1 MSTPKIHSAATD
13 RKEKS
18 AILAALLAVII
29 LTALFVTLLQVS
41 APDSPY
47 HSITVACVGDSIT
60 QGTEYPKDLQQLLG
74 YNYTVGNFGLGG
86 STVLFSSTKPYMYRP
101 AFQNALDFHADIII
115 IMLGTNDANPQFF
128 WDIDNFVSNY
138 KTLILALQT
147 QSSQIWIVMP
157 PPIFDD
163 SMGPKAENLVNGV
176 LPRIQQVADELNLPT
191 VNVYPL
197 LLDHPDYFWDG
208 VHPDWQGAKVVANE
222 VYRVVFGGTTHL

>member
-1 MSTPKIHSAATD
+1 
-13 RKEKS
+13 
-18 AILAALLAVII
+18 
-29 LTALFVTLLQVS
+29 
-41 APDSPY
+41 
-47 HSITVACVGDSIT
+47 
-60 QGTEYPKDLQQLLG
+60 
-74 YNYTVGNFGLGG
+74 
-86 STVLFSSTKPYMYRP
+86 MYRP